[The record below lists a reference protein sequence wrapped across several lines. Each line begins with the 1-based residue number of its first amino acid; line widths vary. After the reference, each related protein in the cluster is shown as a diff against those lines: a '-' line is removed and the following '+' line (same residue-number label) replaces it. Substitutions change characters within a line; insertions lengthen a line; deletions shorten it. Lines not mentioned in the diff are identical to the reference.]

1 MTDTLLTIERLG
13 HRGDGIAMPDGQP
26 VYVPFALPG
35 ETVRAEVSG
44 ERGDLFEIVTASPD
58 RVAPP
63 CRHFGRCGGCLLQ
76 HMAPA
81 PYADF
86 KRDLVAAAFAD
97 RGLVPEIAATV
108 AVPPGSRRRVVLAAG
123 RAGRHLVLG
132 FHARRSHTIID
143 IAECPI
149 AVPAIV
155 AALPALREIAAIAMP
170 KKGELTLTVVAGPE
184 GLDVAIGGAGRKEA
198 DRLRLPLSVRAMDH
212 GFARLSL
219 GEEVIVAARPP
230 AIPVGSAL
238 VVPPPGGFLQ
248 AAVPAEAAMAALVV
262 QAAEGAKRVADL
274 FAGAGTFAL
283 RLAATAR
290 VHAVEGDAPAL
301 EALTRAARAAPGLK
315 PVTTERRDLFHR
327 PLAGKE
333 LDVFDAVSF
342 DPPRAGAAEQA
353 AALAASKVPVVVA
366 VSCNPAT
373 LARDARLLIDG
384 GYRLDLVTPVDQFLW
399 TPHVEA
405 VAVFRR

>member
-1 MTDTLLTIERLG
+1 MTDTLLTIDRLG
-13 HRGDGIAMPDGQP
+13 HRGDGIAMPDGRP
-26 VYVPFALPG
+26 VYVPLALPG

-44 ERGDLFEIVTASPD
+44 ERGELFEIVSASPD
-58 RVAPP
+58 RIDPA

-76 HMAPA
+76 HMAPTA
-81 PYADF
+81 YAAF
-86 KRDLVAAAFAD
+86 KRDLVVAAFAD
-97 RGLVPEIAATV
+97 RGLDPEVADVV
-108 AVPPGSRRRVVLAAG
+108 AVPPGSRRRVVLAAS

-132 FHARRSHTIID
+132 FHARRSHTLVD

-149 AVPAIV
+149 AVPGIV

-170 KKGELTLTVVAGPE
+170 KKGELTLTVVAGPA
-184 GLDVAIGGAGRKEA
+184 GLDVTLGGVGRKEA

-212 GFARLSL
+212 GLARLSL
-219 GEEVIVAARPP
+219 GEEILVAARPP
-230 AIPVGSAL
+230 AVPFGPAL

-248 AAVPAEAAMAALVV
+248 AAAPAEAAMAALVV
-262 QAAEGAKRVADL
+262 QAAEGARRVADL

-290 VHAVEGDAPAL
+290 VHAVEGEAAAL
-301 EALTRAARAAPGLK
+301 GALTQAARATPGLK
-315 PVTTERRDLFHR
+315 PVTTERRDLFQR

-333 LDVFDAVSF
+333 LEGFDAVSF

-353 AALAASKVPVVVA
+353 AALAASKVPVVIA

-373 LARDARLLIDG
+373 LARDARLLVDG
-384 GYRLDLVTPVDQFLW
+384 GYRLETVTPIDQFLW